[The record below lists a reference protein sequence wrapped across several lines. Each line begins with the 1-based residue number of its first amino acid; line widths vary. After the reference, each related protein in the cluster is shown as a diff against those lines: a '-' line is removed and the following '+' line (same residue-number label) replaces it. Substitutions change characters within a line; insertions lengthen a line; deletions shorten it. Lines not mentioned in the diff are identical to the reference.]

1 VTMIRRFVENHR
13 HPSFFEGRYGDG
25 RLRMGECG
33 AANFVRVISWRTRF
47 ASCYDGRPGTFRRDP
62 SVFREADVE
71 SAGVTRIFGRMLPE
85 FPGGAG
91 WPTTPVDA
99 PMRRQKGPLY

>member
-1 VTMIRRFVENHR
+1 MIRRFVENHR

-91 WPTTPVDA
+91 WPTTPGDA